1 VLIVLSF
8 VLHRVAVV
16 PVVLFVVTLLIVVL
30 MQFIPIENRAASYI
44 TNARQLGQIDRIIK
58 EKKLDQPFLIQYGVW
73 LSEAVRG
80 NLGYSKASNE
90 PVLETIGKRLP
101 ASVELAFYS
110 GLLVIGVGIMI
121 GTRAALHK
129 GRTLDRISSFL
140 AVVGFSLPGFVL
152 GVWLLVIFYGALGI
166 APAPGRLSQ
175 DNEILL
181 VTGAVKRFTGL
192 LTFDALLSGQWSVL
206 FDALAHLVLP
216 VITLSLV
223 STATV
228 LKAMRSS
235 MLEVLGSDFIRT
247 ARAKGL
253 SEVVVNTKH
262 ARRNALLPVSTLAT
276 ATVLGLVGGS
286 VIVETIFAYPGIG
299 SWVAKSSSS
308 YDYAGVLGF
317 AVITAMVVIA
327 ANLFVDIL
335 YGILDPRVRL

>member
-1 VLIVLSF
+1 MLKYILRRLVT
-8 VLHRVAVV
+8 V
-16 PVVLFVVTLLIVVL
+16 PIVLFVVTLLIVLL

-58 EKKLDQPFLIQYGVW
+58 EKKLDQPFLVQYSVW
-73 LSEAVRG
+73 ISEAVRG

-110 GLLVIGVGIMI
+110 GLLVVGVGVMV
-121 GTRAALHK
+121 GTRAALRK
-129 GRTLDRISSFL
+129 GGALDRVSSFL
-140 AVVGFSLPGFVL
+140 AVVGYSLPSFVL

-175 DNEILL
+175 ENEILL
-181 VTGAVKRFTGL
+181 VTGAVKRITGL
-192 LTFDALLSGQWSVL
+192 LTFDALLSGQWAV
-206 FDALAHLVLP
+206 FADAISHLVLP

-223 STATV
+223 STATI

-235 MLEVLGSDFIRT
+235 LLEVLGSDFIRT

-253 SEVVVNTKH
+253 SEAVVNIKH
-262 ARRNALLPVSTLAT
+262 ARRNALLPVTGLAT
-276 ATVLGLVGGS
+276 MVVLGLVGGS
-286 VIVETIFAYPGIG
+286 VIVETIFAFPGIG
-299 SWVAKSSSS
+299 SWVAKSSST

-317 AVITAMVVIA
+317 AVITAIIVIV
-327 ANLFVDIL
+327 ANLIVDIL
-335 YGILDPRVRL
+335 YAVLDPRVRL

>member
-1 VLIVLSF
+1 MLKYILRR
-8 VLHRVAVV
+8 LATV
-16 PVVLFVVTLLIVVL
+16 PIVLFVVTLLIVVL

-90 PVLETIGKRLP
+90 PVLETINKRLP

-110 GLLVIGVGIMI
+110 GLLVIGVGVMV
-121 GTRAALHK
+121 GTRAALSK
-129 GRTLDRISSFL
+129 GGMLDRVSSFL
-140 AVVGFSLPGFVL
+140 AVVGYSLPSFVL
-152 GVWLLVIFYGALGI
+152 GVWLLVIFYGSLGI

-175 DNEILL
+175 ENEILL
-181 VTGAVKRFTGL
+181 VTGAVKRITGL
-192 LTFDALLSGQWSVL
+192 LTLDALLSGQWAV
-206 FDALAHLVLP
+206 FTDAISHLVLP

-235 MLEVLGSDFIRT
+235 LLEVLGSDFIRT

-253 SEVVVNTKH
+253 SEAVVNIKH
-262 ARRNALLPVSTLAT
+262 ARRNALLPVTGLAT
-276 ATVLGLVGGS
+276 MVVLGLVGGS
-286 VIVETIFAYPGIG
+286 VIVETIFAFPGIG

-317 AVITAMVVIA
+317 AVITAIIVVV
-327 ANLFVDIL
+327 ANLIVDIL
-335 YGILDPRVRL
+335 YAVLDPRVRL

>member
-1 VLIVLSF
+1 
-8 VLHRVAVV
+8 
-16 PVVLFVVTLLIVVL
+16 LIVVL

-58 EKKLDQPFLIQYGVW
+58 EKKLDQPFLVQYGVW
-73 LSEAVRG
+73 IGEAVRG

-101 ASVELAFYS
+101 ASIELAMYS
-110 GLLVIGVGIMI
+110 GLLVIGVGVMV
-121 GTRAALHK
+121 GTRAALGK
-129 GRTLDRISSFL
+129 GKTLDRASSLL

-175 DNEILL
+175 ENEILL
-181 VTGAVKRFTGL
+181 VTGTVKRFTGL
-192 LTFDALLSGQWSVL
+192 LTVDALLSGQWAV
-206 FDALAHLVLP
+206 FTDAIAHLILP

-223 STATV
+223 STATI

-235 MLEVLGSDFIRT
+235 LLEVLGSDFIRT

-253 SEVVVNTKH
+253 SEAVVNIKH
-262 ARRNALLPVSTLAT
+262 ARRNALLPVTSLAT
-276 ATVLGLVGGS
+276 MVVLGLVGGS
-286 VIVETIFAYPGIG
+286 VIVETIFAFPGIG
-299 SWVAKSSSS
+299 SWVAKSSST

-317 AVITAMVVIA
+317 AVITALIVIV
-327 ANLFVDIL
+327 ANLIVDIL
-335 YGILDPRVRL
+335 YAVLDPRVRL

>member
-1 VLIVLSF
+1 MLKYILRR
-8 VLHRVAVV
+8 LATV
-16 PVVLFVVTLLIVVL
+16 PIVLFVVTLLVVVL

-110 GLLVIGVGIMI
+110 GLLVIGVGMMV
-121 GTRAALHK
+121 GTRAALRK
-129 GRTLDRISSFL
+129 GGMLDRVSSFL
-140 AVVGFSLPGFVL
+140 AVVGYSLPGFVL

-175 DNEILL
+175 ENEILL
-181 VTGAVKRFTGL
+181 VTGAVKHITGM
-192 LTFDALLSGQWSVL
+192 LTIDALLSGQWAV
-206 FDALAHLVLP
+206 FVDAISHLVLP

-223 STATV
+223 STATI

-235 MLEVLGSDFIRT
+235 LLEVLGSDFIRT

-253 SEVVVNTKH
+253 SEAVVNIKH
-262 ARRNALLPVSTLAT
+262 ARRNALLPVTGLAT
-276 ATVLGLVGGS
+276 MVVLGLVGGS
-286 VIVETIFAYPGIG
+286 VIVETIFAFPGIG

-317 AVITAMVVIA
+317 AVITAIIVIV
-327 ANLFVDIL
+327 ANLIVDVL
-335 YGILDPRVRL
+335 YAVLDPRVRL

>member
-1 VLIVLSF
+1 MLKYILRR
-8 VLHRVAVV
+8 LATV
-16 PVVLFVVTLLIVVL
+16 PIVLFVVTLLIVVL

-58 EKKLDQPFLIQYGVW
+58 EKKLDQPFLVQYGVW
-73 LSEAVRG
+73 IGEAVRG

-90 PVLETIGKRLP
+90 PVLVTIGKRLP
-101 ASVELAFYS
+101 ASVELALYS
-110 GLLVIGVGIMI
+110 GLLVIGVGVMV
-121 GTRAALHK
+121 GTRAALRK
-129 GRTLDRISSFL
+129 GGMLDRVSSFL
-140 AVVGFSLPGFVL
+140 AVVGYSLPSFVL

-175 DNEILL
+175 ENEILL

-192 LTFDALLSGQWSVL
+192 LTFDALLSGQWTV
-206 FDALAHLVLP
+206 FTDAISHLVLP

-223 STATV
+223 STATI

-235 MLEVLGSDFIRT
+235 LLEVLGSDFIRT

-253 SEVVVNTKH
+253 SEAVVSIKH
-262 ARRNALLPVSTLAT
+262 ARRNALLPVTGLAT
-276 ATVLGLVGGS
+276 MVVLGLVGGS
-286 VIVETIFAYPGIG
+286 VIVETIFAFPGIG

-317 AVITAMVVIA
+317 AVITAIIVIA
-327 ANLFVDIL
+327 ANLIVDIL
-335 YGILDPRVRL
+335 YAVLDPRVRL

>member
-1 VLIVLSF
+1 MLKYILRRLITVPIVLF
-8 VLHRVAVV
+8 I
-16 PVVLFVVTLLIVVL
+16 VTLLIVVL
-30 MQFIPIENRAASYI
+30 MQFIPLENRAASYI

-58 EKKLDQPFLIQYGVW
+58 EKKLDQPFLVQYGVW
-73 LSEAVRG
+73 LSEVVRG

-110 GLLVIGVGIMI
+110 GLLVIGVGVMV
-121 GTRAALHK
+121 GTRAALRK
-129 GRTLDRISSFL
+129 GGALDRVSSFL
-140 AVVGFSLPGFVL
+140 AVVGYSLPSFVL

-175 DNEILL
+175 ENEILL
-181 VTGAVKRFTGL
+181 VTGAVKRFTGM
-192 LTFDALLSGQWSVL
+192 LTIDALLSGQWAV
-206 FDALAHLVLP
+206 FTDAISHLVLP

-223 STATV
+223 STATI

-235 MLEVLGSDFIRT
+235 LLEVLGSDFIRT

-253 SEVVVNTKH
+253 SEAVVNIKH
-262 ARRNALLPVSTLAT
+262 ARRNALLPVTGLAT
-276 ATVLGLVGGS
+276 MVVLGLVGGS
-286 VIVETIFAYPGIG
+286 VIVETIFAFPGIG

-317 AVITAMVVIA
+317 AVVTAIIVIV
-327 ANLFVDIL
+327 ANLIVDVL
-335 YGILDPRVRL
+335 YALLDPPVRL